1 MTQSRQR
8 LLAWLTRANRHSRR
22 LMAFLASRYR
32 SPVHHSK
39 GREILNAVGC
49 KLGGSVIVVN
59 SKKGKGHTLKL
70 NDASAGLSPD
80 HALDGSRA
88 TEADASQDP
97 APAEFSRLV
106 VGEVPSASQEL

>member
-1 MTQSRQR
+1 MSVYDPKPTTASCLAYESKSSQSK
-8 LLAWLTRANRHSRR
+8 TNGVC
-22 LMAFLASRYR
+22 
-32 SPVHHSK
+32 PVHHSK

-70 NDASAGLSPD
+70 NGASAGLSPD

>member
-22 LMAFLASRYR
+22 LMAFPDSVIG
-32 SPVHHSK
+32 PVHHSK